1 MKTNSRK
8 FNSMR
13 IAIPTD
19 DKKGLEGRIADHFGR
34 ANYYTF
40 LDENRELI
48 EIIDNTSEDK
58 GGSGLPPEL
67 IKNHGAT
74 VLLCKAIGPK
84 AVKLCKKL
92 GIEVYIKQ
100 AETVKEIFEM
110 WKSKKL
116 KKAG

>member
-1 MKTNSRK
+1 
-8 FNSMR
+8 MR

-19 DKKGLEGRIADHFGR
+19 DKKGLEGRIAEHFGK

-48 EIIDNTSEDK
+48 EIIDNTSEGK

-74 VLLCKAIGPK
+74 VLLCKVIGPK
-84 AVKLCKKL
+84 AIELCKKL

-100 AETVKEIFEM
+100 AETVIELFNLFKRE
-110 WKSKKL
+110 K
-116 KKAG
+116 

>member
-1 MKTNSRK
+1 MK
-8 FNSMR
+8 

-19 DKKGLEGRIADHFGR
+19 DKKGLESRIAEHFGR

-40 LDENRELI
+40 LDENGKIL

-67 IKNHGAT
+67 IKNYGAT
-74 VLLCKAIGPK
+74 SLLCKAIGPK
-84 AVKLCKKL
+84 AVELCKKW

-100 AETVKEIFEM
+100 AETVTEIFNLFKRE
-110 WKSKKL
+110 KCE
-116 KKAG
+116 

>member
-1 MKTNSRK
+1 
-8 FNSMR
+8 MR

-19 DKKGLEGRIADHFGR
+19 DEKGLESRIAEHFGR

-40 LDENRELI
+40 LDENGKLI

-58 GGSGLPPEL
+58 GGSGLLPEL

-74 VLLCKAIGPK
+74 ILLCKAIGPK
-84 AVKLCKKL
+84 AIDLCKKL

-100 AETVKEIFEM
+100 AGTVLEIFNLFKRE
-110 WKSKKL
+110 K
-116 KKAG
+116 